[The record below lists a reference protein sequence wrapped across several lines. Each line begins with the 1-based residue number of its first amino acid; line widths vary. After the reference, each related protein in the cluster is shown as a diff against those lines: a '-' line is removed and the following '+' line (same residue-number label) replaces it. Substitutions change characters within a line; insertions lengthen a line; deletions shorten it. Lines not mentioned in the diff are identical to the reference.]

1 MNKELVHIHN
11 AILFNH
17 PFIEKDYSCWIWYL
31 MELFN
36 YFKTAYRSAAALF
49 YDRWFCLLC

>member
-1 MNKELVHIHN
+1 MNKKLVHIHN

-49 YDRWFCLLC
+49 YDRWFCPLC